1 MGAGAAGSRFRIP
14 DTRGLRGGEP
24 AGDGGSRRRRAGRWP
39 CREQTRRPRA
49 PLGHLPGHLPAL
61 GSGCARAGSGVSDIC

>member
-14 DTRGLRGGEP
+14 DTRGRRGRGSGG
-24 AGDGGSRRRRAGRWP
+24 AGGGARAGGLAP
-39 CREQTRRPRA
+39 CREQTLRPRA

-61 GSGCARAGSGVSDIC
+61 GSGCARAGSGVSDVC